1 MRAARPLA
9 VAILLSAMAGQGAA
23 GQGGPAS
30 GLPFALGAAPW
41 DIAAAPAEPDPL
53 SPGGARNPVG
63 AADAAALAAY
73 VARLRCMDGLPP
85 THRPVG
91 NVGIGVNGAMVGLH
105 ALACR
110 AAPGRVALYADAR
123 PGWRETRAPEGF
135 TLATD

>member
-1 MRAARPLA
+1 MRAARPAPLA
-9 VAILLSAMAGQGAA
+9 LLLSAMAGQGAA
-23 GQGGPAS
+23 GQGGAPS

-41 DIAAAPAEPDPL
+41 DIAAAPSEPDPL

-73 VARLRCMDGLPP
+73 VARLRCADGRPP
-85 THRPVG
+85 AHRPVG

-105 ALACR
+105 ALSCA

-123 PGWRETRAPEGF
+123 PFWRETRAPDGF
-135 TLATD
+135 TLAAD